1 MSNFLN
7 DLFSKVFKNEGKV
20 PVNHKENYVVKEAEA
35 LHASQWSESIEGE
48 DLIAKIYNNYQL
60 KMIQIDETPQVHI
73 LESKYA
79 NGFAVTYDEDMTK
92 EIFSNLFLTFGKR
105 VLALGYHQVSLDRK
119 IEEVNEE
126 VKTTEKFYFKPPFQ
140 NPASGELLT
149 QLYGNVSIE
158 KISINNQP
166 NFLKVL
172 ATYYS
177 DRLYQDPKPFDQ
189 FLDHVFAVKNNG

>member
-7 DLFSKVFKNEGKV
+7 DLFSKVFKNEGRI
-20 PVNHKENYVVKEAEA
+20 PVNHKENYLVKDSEAFQAE
-35 LHASQWSESIEGE
+35 QWAGSPEGLE
-48 DLIAKIYNNYQL
+48 LMGKVYTNYHL
-60 KMIQIDETPQVHI
+60 KRIQIEEAPQVHV

-79 NGFAVTYDEDMTK
+79 YGFAVTYDEPLTK
-92 EIFSNLFLTFGKR
+92 ETFSNLFLTLGKR
-105 VLALGYHQVSLDRK
+105 VLALGYFQVSLDRK

-126 VKTTEKFYFKPPFQ
+126 VKTTEKFYFKPPIQ
-140 NPASGELLT
+140 NPLSDELLT
-149 QLYGNVSIE
+149 QLYGNISIE

-166 NFLKVL
+166 NYLKVL

-189 FLDHVFAVKNNG
+189 FLDQLFSVEKNG